1 MQTNAEHKR
10 IATHKGAAMATKFC
24 GSYKS
29 CLSTLYAS
37 HTLSLAGP
45 YTRDSTIANQNA
57 RFYLELTWHH
67 LFYRKLTWQIILASH
82 PSSVRV
88 QVLAVLTTSSPITV
102 VLVTARYVRLTT
114 LNFFHH
120 LIGFRGLGQPEP
132 PQSMVNFL
140 KGLVICRTCFPS
152 LPLTSCHFSDLT
164 CLLAILTL
172 YLHF

>member
-1 MQTNAEHKR
+1 MCSAASPGRRHAVMSFQTSSIFFPRRVDRNRNGCVCDQKAMQTNAEHKR

-45 YTRDSTIANQNA
+45 YTRDSPIANQNA
-57 RFYLELTWHH
+57 RFYLELTWHP

-88 QVLAVLTTSSPITV
+88 QVLAVLTTLPQLGLTLGTV
-102 VLVTARYVRLTT
+102 IRPA
-114 LNFFHH
+114 HH
-120 LIGFRGLGQPEP
+120 LCSQRRMLR
-132 PQSMVNFL
+132 SRAKKL
-140 KGLVICRTCFPS
+140 S
-152 LPLTSCHFSDLT
+152 
-164 CLLAILTL
+164 
-172 YLHF
+172 